1 MQLFAHGKQP
11 RKCIF
16 FREKK
21 ETKKIPKSQRLPKWG
36 ETLPDDVSHSFYAAV
51 YSIVKS
57 ACSLL
62 YLDFEESE

>member
-36 ETLPDDVSHSFYAAV
+36 ETLPDDVSYTMIAPAFAISV
-51 YSIVKS
+51 
-57 ACSLL
+57 LNL
-62 YLDFEESE
+62 